1 MTRGPIGEAGSMASG
16 ESLERARTGV
26 EAGASMA
33 EAGRGR
39 LLGLLFGMN
48 LINFVDRVNVTI
60 VAPLILAEL
69 AWDKARLG
77 TVMSATLLG
86 YALGQVPAGLLVD
99 RFGGFWL
106 LAAMCT
112 AWSVATVL
120 TPAAFASFTALLAVR
135 FLLGSF
141 ESANNPGQ
149 TSINSR
155 AFRPHELARAQAF
168 CFAGTQ
174 VGPLVGSPIIAWT
187 AATYSWPVV
196 FYACGVLGLV
206 WVAAWLA
213 LARGLPG
220 VAAAARE
227 PALARAG
234 SGTATAS
241 AKPSGREL
249 MRALGHPTVRSLAGV
264 GLLWGY
270 AMWLYVSWLPTYLSE
285 TWAFSMKEV
294 GWLNAIPT
302 AGSIVAM
309 LAGGVLADRM
319 VHRGLD
325 EARAR
330 RRLVGI
336 GLSGSALCTLAAV
349 LAPNATLAIAGFT
362 VAGFVQAIAVAP
374 FYSLPAVLAPQA
386 AGTIAAV
393 LNTCMSLG
401 GVVSPTVGGWL
412 RDASGGWT
420 MPFLTGV
427 GSLLLAGILVLA
439 VVRISR
445 IDPVAADAST

>member
-1 MTRGPIGEAGSMASG
+1 MRAG
-16 ESLERARTGV
+16 
-26 EAGASMA
+26 
-33 EAGRGR
+33 GRGR
-39 LLGLLFGMN
+39 LLALLFTMN
-48 LINFVDRVNVTI
+48 LINFIDRVNVTI
-60 VAPLILAEL
+60 VAPLILQDL
-69 AWDKARLG
+69 SWDKTRLG

-86 YALGQVPAGLLVD
+86 YSLGQIPAGLLVD

-106 LAAMCT
+106 LAVMCA
-112 AWSVATVL
+112 AWSIATVL
-120 TPAAFASFTALLAVR
+120 TPAAFASFTVLLVVR

-155 AFRPHELARAQAF
+155 AFRAHELARAQAF

-174 VGPLVGSPIIAWT
+174 VGPLVGSPIIAWV
-187 AATYSWPVV
+187 AATYSWQLV
-196 FYACGVLGLV
+196 FYACGALGLF
-206 WVAAWLA
+206 WVVAWLA
-213 LARGLPG
+213 LSRGLPG
-220 VAAAARE
+220 VAAAPRD
-227 PALARAG
+227 PAAVAFTGAG
-234 SGTATAS
+234 ATPAPASPRPSSG
-241 AKPSGREL
+241 EL
-249 MRALGHPTVRSLAGV
+249 LRALGHPTVRALAGV

-302 AGSIVAM
+302 AGSIAAM

-319 VHRGLD
+319 VHRGRD
-325 EARAR
+325 EAGAR

-336 GLSGSALCTLAAV
+336 GLAGSALCTLAAV
-349 LAPNATLAIAGFT
+349 LAPNAWLAIAGFT
-362 VAGFVQAIAVAP
+362 LAGIVQAIAVAP

-420 MPFLTGV
+420 TPFLTGV
-427 GSLLLAGILVLA
+427 GSLLLAGVVVLA
-439 VVRISR
+439 VVRIAQIR
-445 IDPVAADAST
+445 PARADAAS

>member
-1 MTRGPIGEAGSMASG
+1 MASEQSLERRTMEAAAGSM
-16 ESLERARTGV
+16 RAG
-26 EAGASMA
+26 
-33 EAGRGR
+33 GRGR
-39 LLGLLFGMN
+39 LLALLFTMN

-60 VAPLILAEL
+60 VAPLILADL
-69 AWDKARLG
+69 AWDKTRLG

-86 YALGQVPAGLLVD
+86 YALGQIPAGLLID

-106 LAAMCT
+106 LATMCA

-120 TPAAFASFTALLAVR
+120 TPAAFASFTVLLAVR

-149 TSINSR
+149 TAINSR
-155 AFRPHELARAQAF
+155 AFRADELARAQAF

-174 VGPLVGSPIIAWT
+174 VGPLVGSPIIAWV

-196 FYACGVLGLV
+196 FYACGALGLV
-206 WVAAWLA
+206 WVGAWLA

-220 VAAAARE
+220 VAAAERQ
-227 PALARAG
+227 PAAAASAGAAAARARAT
-234 SGTATAS
+234 SGD
-241 AKPSGREL
+241 L
-249 MRALGHPTVRSLAGV
+249 LRALGHPTVRALAGV

-270 AMWLYVSWLPTYLSE
+270 AMWLYVSWLPTYLSDA
-285 TWAFSMKEV
+285 WSFSMKEV

-302 AGSIVAM
+302 AGSIAAM
-309 LAGGVLADRM
+309 LAGGHLADRM
-319 VHRGLD
+319 VKSGFD

-349 LAPNATLAIAGFT
+349 LAPNAWLAIAGFT
-362 VAGFVQAIAVAP
+362 VAGIIQAIAVAP
-374 FYSLPAVLAPQA
+374 FYSLPAVIAPRA

-427 GSLLLAGILVLA
+427 VSLLLAGVVMLA
-439 VVRISR
+439 VVRVSR
-445 IDPVAADAST
+445 IPEASAPS